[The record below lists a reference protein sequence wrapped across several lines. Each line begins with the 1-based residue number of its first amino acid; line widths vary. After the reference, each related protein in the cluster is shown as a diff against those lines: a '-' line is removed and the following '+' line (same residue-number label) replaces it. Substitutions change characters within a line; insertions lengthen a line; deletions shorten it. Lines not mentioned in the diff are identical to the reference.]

1 MMTKTIAI
9 LIGLLAGLPAAQAEV
24 RGSASLPATDAN
36 VLRGLSA
43 YNWVCKPDYMGST
56 VNGASLSVKF
66 EKTRRVELRV
76 DMEHI
81 KSMTPSHSPVIAW
94 SVNGGAFQTLQLKAD
109 EKAVLLSA
117 EVADPLIDLYVKG
130 FSPYGDRY
138 NGDVPPNS
146 IKITGFTVDEGGFTT
161 TVKLPDKVWLNIG
174 DSIMSGDG
182 AAYAEKQG
190 RPKEDMWAASDDGRA
205 SYGYLLARHYG
216 YRESRIATGGYGWGG
231 GMANMPAL
239 KRLIDQRTSTAT
251 RLKDGA
257 LSPVPDVVLINL
269 GENGVPP
276 DSPVIDTLGKLRSRV
291 GKTTKIIV
299 MIPVS
304 GKGRIEFTRA
314 LNSYKTSAKD
324 EHVYLVD
331 LGPIKYATCDG
342 QHPVAAGHKA
352 IYEVALPAFD
362 AILGTK

>member
-1 MMTKTIAI
+1 MWKKTLLMCI
-9 LIGLLAGLPAAQAEV
+9 LVAGVVTVVQAAFTPEAV
-24 RGSASLPATDAN
+24 IPVTDAN
-36 VLRGLSA
+36 VLNGLSP
-43 YNWVCKPDYMGST
+43 YNWVCKPDYIGST
-56 VNGASLSVKF
+56 VNSVSMIVRFKG
-66 EKTRRVELRV
+66 TRRVALRV
-76 DMEHI
+76 NMEHM
-81 KSMTPSHSPVIAW
+81 KAMTPMHFPVVAW
-94 SVNGGAFQTLQLKAD
+94 SVNGGAFQIHQLTAD
-109 EKAVLLSA
+109 EKSVLLSA
-117 EVADPLIDLYVKG
+117 EVADPLIDLYAKG

-138 NGDVPPNS
+138 NGDVPSNA
-146 IKITGFTVDEGGFTT
+146 IKITGFTVDEGGFTAS
-161 TVKLPDKVWLNIG
+161 VKLPDKVWLNIG

-205 SYGYLLARHYG
+205 SYGYLLAQHYG

-239 KRLIDQRTSTAT
+239 KTLIDQRTSTIS
-251 RLKDGA
+251 RLEDGA

-276 DSPVIDTLGKLRSRV
+276 DNLVLETLGKLRSRF
-291 GKTTKIIV
+291 GKVTKIV
-299 MIPVS
+299 LMIPVS
-304 GKGRIEFTRA
+304 GKGRLELTRA
-314 LNSYKTSAKD
+314 FNSYKTSAKD

-342 QHPVAAGHKA
+342 QHPTAAGHKS